1 MTVQE
6 QTSQAATGTEVIQ
19 YEVSDG
25 VATIWL
31 NRPEV
36 KNCVNWDLLTSLGA
50 ALERADED
58 DDVRVVLIRGRG
70 NTFCAGADLNMLD
83 SEFLGTTNNSVK
95 IAQVSARTFDRA
107 FNLGKPTIAVVE
119 GYAVA
124 GGFELMISCDFCIA
138 ADDARIGDFHI
149 RRALF
154 GGAGPIYR
162 LPRYIG
168 LRKTKELLFTGKLLS
183 GKECEDWGLA
193 NVSAPSDQLD
203 QAIAD
208 FVAPMIDKSAFT
220 MRITKLAANRGLDG
234 DTETL
239 IALES
244 MTCNVAHQS
253 EDAKEGVQAFLE
265 KRDARLEA
273 RASGVGRLHG
283 MDFAFDDTT
292 SRAAA
297 AAAGV
302 HGRLRLSGRAALPRR
317 GRRQAEDP
325 VANSAGHRGAQGRR
339 HASAGCGTS
348 SCRRTHEY
356 GAGLT
361 NLQYA
366 PLAEITGRNPWIAPE
381 AINCSAPDTG
391 NMELLSLFGTGEQ
404 KRGWLEPL
412 LDGHDPIGVLD
423 DRARRRLVGRHEHR
437 DAHRARRRRVRHQR
451 AQVVD
456 IGRDVAALPAAD
468 RHGRHRPRR
477 RAPSPS
483 EHDPRPEGHARG
495 RRSLRSTSLFG
506 YDDGPHG
513 GHAEIVYDNVRV
525 PAVEPAR

>member
-1 MTVQE
+1 MKMSTEVHVNGRR
-6 QTSQAATGTEVIQ
+6 ATQEVIQ
-19 YEVSDG
+19 YEAAEG

-36 KNCVNWDLLTSLGA
+36 KNCVNWELLTNLGA
-50 ALERADED
+50 ALERAEED

-70 NTFCAGADLNMLD
+70 HTFCAGADLNMLD

-107 FNLGKPTIAVVE
+107 FNLAKPTIAVVE

-193 NVSAPSDQLD
+193 NVSAPAEELE

-208 FVAPMIDKSAFT
+208 FVAPMKDKSAFT

-253 EDAKEGVQAFLE
+253 EDAREGVQAFLE
-265 KRDARLEA
+265 KRD
-273 RASGVGRLHG
+273 
-283 MDFAFDDTT
+283 
-292 SRAAA
+292 
-297 AAAGV
+297 
-302 HGRLRLSGRAALPRR
+302 
-317 GRRQAEDP
+317 P
-325 VANSAGHRGAQGRR
+325 V
-339 HASAGCGTS
+339 
-348 SCRRTHEY
+348 
-356 GAGLT
+356 
-361 NLQYA
+361 
-366 PLAEITGRNPWIAPE
+366 W
-381 AINCSAPDTG
+381 
-391 NMELLSLFGTGEQ
+391 
-404 KRGWLEPL
+404 
-412 LDGHDPIGVLD
+412 
-423 DRARRRLVGRHEHR
+423 
-437 DAHRARRRRVRHQR
+437 
-451 AQVVD
+451 
-456 IGRDVAALPAAD
+456 
-468 RHGRHRPRR
+468 RHR
-477 RAPSPS
+477 
-483 EHDPRPEGHARG
+483 
-495 RRSLRSTSLFG
+495 
-506 YDDGPHG
+506 
-513 GHAEIVYDNVRV
+513 
-525 PAVEPAR
+525 